1 MTLLAEQLNEEVAP
15 EEFADLGSFNH
26 GYLQLK
32 IGACFLKLPNFTPS
46 SELSLDLSGLGEP
59 LLAEMPEALKP
70 DIAVYE
76 RWPVDFQ
83 NDVIKAQ
90 QMPALAIEILSPLQG
105 VKTLV
110 DKFKIYFAL
119 GVPSCWLVYPY
130 ANAIAVYHAP
140 DDFKLFAQDEVVDS
154 VMGVRIPLHEI
165 FS

>member
-1 MTLLAEQLNEEVAP
+1 MTLLIEQADEEITTGEWAET
-15 EEFADLGSFNH
+15 GSFNH

-32 IGACFLKLPNFTPS
+32 IGAYFLKLPNFTPS
-46 SELSLDLSGLGEP
+46 SEVSLDLSALDDPALRASVES
-59 LLAEMPEALKP
+59 LKP
-70 DIAVYE
+70 DIAVYKQ
-76 RWPVDFQ
+76 WSVDFQ

-90 QMPALAIEILSPLQG
+90 QMPVLAIEILSPLQG

-119 GVPSCWLVYPY
+119 GIQSCWLVYPY

-140 DDFKLFAQDEVVDS
+140 DEFKLYAQGDVVDI
-154 VMGVRIPLHEI
+154 VVGVQIPLDEI